1 MSPEI
6 TILVFSA
13 AAIAFTHTILGPDHY
28 LPFIAMAK
36 ARRWSIGKSL
46 RITLLCGIG
55 HLLGSVALGLV
66 GITIGAQLAS
76 LEWLEGLRGNLAA
89 WLLIGFGLA
98 YTAWGLRQAARNRPH
113 THWHSHDG
121 VAHSHV
127 HTHHSAHAHVHEAS
141 SGNRSLTPWVIFI
154 IFVLGPCEPLIP
166 LLMYPAARESL
177 FGVML
182 VAGVFG
188 LVTVASMLLTVAL
201 TLKGLEKVHIR
212 PLERYTHAIAGATVL
227 ACGLAIVF
235 LGV

>member
-1 MSPEI
+1 MNPEI
-6 TILVFSA
+6 TVLTLSA
-13 AAIAFTHTILGPDHY
+13 AAIAFTHTVLGPDHY

-36 ARRWSIGKSL
+36 ARGWSVARTL

-55 HLLGSVALGLV
+55 HLVGSVALGLA
-66 GITIGAQLAS
+66 GIALGAQLVS
-76 LEWLEGLRGNLAA
+76 LEWLEGVRGNLAA

-113 THWHSHDG
+113 THWHSHNG
-121 VAHSHV
+121 VTHSHV
-127 HTHHSAHAHVHEAS
+127 HTHHRAHAHVHEAS
-141 SGNRSLTPWVIFI
+141 PGSRSLTPWVIFI

-177 FGVML
+177 FGVLL

-188 LVTVASMLLTVAL
+188 LVTVATMLLTVAL
-201 TLKGLEKVHIR
+201 TLKGLEKIHIR